1 MTISDQQLALNK
13 ELHQVNP
20 AFGNRNQASGMAAQ
34 LPLAVQRMHEMG
46 LCSSVLDYGTG
57 KGLLVERLRL
67 ELPEN
72 MSIDGYDPAVK
83 KWSSKP
89 NSPYDILLCLDVLE
103 HVEGNTINSVI
114 EDISSMTRH
123 FCYIVIDLQPAV
135 KKLSNGRNAHILLA
149 PVDWW
154 VSRFSQTFPCLTTFT
169 LPHENG
175 WIQKLAIVA
184 SHDPKCLPYI
194 NTFLNKLNVYDLCFK
209 GGISK
214 K

>member
-13 ELHQVNP
+13 ELHQLNP

-34 LPLAVQRMHEMG
+34 LPLAVHRMHEMG

-57 KGLLVERLRL
+57 KGMLVERLRS

-72 MSIDGYDPAVK
+72 ISVDGYDPAVK
-83 KWSSKP
+83 KWSTKS
-89 NSPYDILLCLDVLE
+89 NSSYDILLCLDVLE
-103 HVEGNTINSVI
+103 HVEVNTIDSVI

-149 PVDWW
+149 PLIGGFHA
-154 VSRFSQTFPCLTTFT
+154 SRKN
-169 LPHENG
+169 LP
-175 WIQKLAIVA
+175 V
-184 SHDPKCLPYI
+184 
-194 NTFLNKLNVYDLCFK
+194 
-209 GGISK
+209 
-214 K
+214 